1 MIFSQGGLRALRVV
15 YGVTLAGIAVAAFLV
30 VGSYWYWQ
38 AEKRNNQK
46 SNSLQQESQTRLATA
61 QRERDDLR
69 DSEQTYKIITARGVF
84 TAEQRLD
91 WVEALAELK
100 TRHRLVALEYEV
112 QPQRALTLSGNT
124 SLAAVEV
131 LGSRIK
137 FKVRTFHDGDLVA
150 FLDEFQRMQRGFFP
164 LDRCVI
170 KRSAELDAAAN
181 NGPANGEVASGE
193 GAANVSNNNQTAEPS
208 PRGNQQKTS
217 ATLEAECSLE
227 WITLAD
233 KRNPAA
239 PAVSKSVSKPVSAAR
254 QK

>member
-1 MIFSQGGLRALRVV
+1 MIFTQGGLRALRVV

-46 SNSLQQESQTRLATA
+46 SNSLQQESRSRLATA

-84 TAEQRLD
+84 MAEQRLD
-91 WVEALAELK
+91 WVEALAALK
-100 TRHRLVALEYEV
+100 TRHKLVALEYEV
-112 QPQRALTLSGNT
+112 QPQRALKLSGNT
-124 SLAAVEV
+124 SLTGVEV

-137 FKVRTFHDGDLVA
+137 FKVRALHDGDLVA
-150 FLDEFQRMQRGFFP
+150 FLDEFPRMQRGFFP

-170 KRSAELDAAAN
+170 KRSAELDTAAN
-181 NGPANGEVASGE
+181 NGRASGTTKPGE
-193 GAANVSNNNQTAEPS
+193 ADAVVSNNNQAAES
-208 PRGNQQKTS
+208 TLRANQDNVKDKAS
-217 ATLEAECSLE
+217 AALEAECSLE

-233 KRNPAA
+233 KRNPAV
-239 PAVSKSVSKPVSAAR
+239 PASVSATR

>member
-1 MIFSQGGLRALRVV
+1 MSMIFTQGGLRALRVV

-38 AEKRNNQK
+38 AEKRNDQK
-46 SNSLQQESQTRLATA
+46 SKSLQQESQTRLATA

-91 WVEALAELK
+91 WVEALAKLK
-100 TRHRLVALEYEV
+100 TWHKLDALEYEV
-112 QPQRALTLSGNT
+112 QPQRALKLSGNT
-124 SLAAVEV
+124 NLTGVEV
-131 LGSRIK
+131 LGSRIT
-137 FKVRTFHDGDLVA
+137 FQVRTLHDGDLVA
-150 FLDEFQRMQRGFFP
+150 FLDEFPRMQRGFFP

-181 NGPANGEVASGE
+181 NSLANGVAASGE
-193 GAANVSNNNQTAEPS
+193 GAATASSNNQTAEQS
-208 PRGNQQKTS
+208 PRGNQQNAS

-239 PAVSKSVSKPVSAAR
+239 PAVSAAR